1 MFHMFRESDLERLCP
16 MCKTEHKGNG
26 GWKPE
31 FWKDFHYKTCTCPDC
46 GHKIFFKTKEFN
58 SGHY

>member
-1 MFHMFRESDLERLCP
+1 MFRAPHLELVCP
-16 MCKTEHKGNG
+16 SCRKEHNGNG

-31 FWKDFHYKTCTCPDC
+31 FWKEFHYKTCTCEC
-46 GHKIFFKTKEFN
+46 GYKISIPTKELH